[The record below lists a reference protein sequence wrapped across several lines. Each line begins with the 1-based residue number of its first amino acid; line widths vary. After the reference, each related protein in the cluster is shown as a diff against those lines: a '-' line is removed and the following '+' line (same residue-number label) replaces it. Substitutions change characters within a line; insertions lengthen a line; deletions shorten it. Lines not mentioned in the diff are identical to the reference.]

1 MSQNRLAVVLALTI
15 FAIVIVGWIV
25 QLGGSY
31 RAGSRNGSFGGVRF
45 AVFAGSALMSAQ
57 MLKAT
62 GSQTKSV
69 GPGGKRNHKQIF
81 LIVGHLATPLSDEAF
96 SSAALRSS

>member
-1 MSQNRLAVVLALTI
+1 
-15 FAIVIVGWIV
+15 
-25 QLGGSY
+25 
-31 RAGSRNGSFGGVRF
+31 
-45 AVFAGSALMSAQ
+45 MSAQ

-69 GPGGKRNHKQIF
+69 GGGKRNHKQIF